1 MAPPSST
8 GPLLSRVPIR
18 VRLTAAFALATAV
31 VLTGAGLFVY
41 VQLRGDLDESIDD
54 ALRARATAVAASGAG
69 GEADREDG
77 FTRVLGSGERLVEGA
92 GGASGPLLSTAERGR
107 AARGPV
113 LFERDV
119 AGIDGTAR
127 ILARPGRESTVVA
140 VGRSLQDRDET
151 LAGLIAAFAVGGPL
165 AIVLASLFGYGLAAG
180 AMRPVE
186 AMRRRAAEV
195 SMAGGEE
202 RLPLP
207 DARDEVHALGA
218 TLNEM
223 LSRLRA
229 SFERER
235 QFVADASHE
244 LRTPVAVVKT
254 ELEAA
259 LRADDLGPESR
270 ESLVAAV
277 EECDSLAQL
286 AEDLLVLAR
295 TADGKLPVRPERLD
309 AAELL
314 GGVRERFA
322 DRAAERG
329 RGIRVDAPAGLV
341 LEADPLRLRQA
352 LANLVDNALR
362 HGEGEVVLCARG
374 AGGET
379 ELEVSDSGG
388 GFGDLSDDVFERFV
402 RGDAARTSGG
412 AGLGLAIVRA
422 VAEAHGGTAAA
433 APGSGASVCLRLP
446 VSGSSRRPLLP
457 SRQ

>member
-1 MAPPSST
+1 M
-8 GPLLSRVPIR
+8 PIR
-18 VRLTAAFALATAV
+18 VRLTAAFALATAI

-54 ALRARATAVAASGAG
+54 ALRARATTVTASGAG

-77 FTRVLGSGERLVEGA
+77 FARVLGPGEREVEGA
-92 GGASGPLLSTAERGR
+92 GGASGPVLSAAERRR
-107 AARGPV
+107 AARGPI

-127 ILARPGRESTVVA
+127 ILARPGRTSTVVS
-140 VGRSLQDRDET
+140 VGRSLQDRNET
-151 LAGLIAAFAVGGPL
+151 LAGLVAAFAVGGPL
-165 AIVLASLFGYGLAAG
+165 AILLASILGYGLATG

-195 SMAGGEE
+195 SLAGGEE

-207 DARDEVHALGA
+207 SARDEVHALGS

-223 LSRLRA
+223 LDRLRG
-229 SFERER
+229 SFDRER

-244 LRTPVAVVKT
+244 LRTPVAVVKA

-259 LRADDLGPESR
+259 LRADDLGPDSR

-295 TADGKLPVRPERLD
+295 SADGELPVRPERLD

-314 GGVRERFA
+314 GGVRERFT

-329 RGIRVDAPAGLV
+329 RSIRVDAPPGLA

-362 HGEGEVVLCARG
+362 HGDGEVVLCARA
-374 AGGET
+374 AGDET

-388 GFGDLSDDVFERFV
+388 GFGELSEDVFERFV
-402 RGDAARTSGG
+402 RGDAARTRGG

-422 VAEAHGGTAAA
+422 VAEAHGGTAAL
-433 APGSGASVCLRLP
+433 APGSAAAVRLRLP
-446 VSGSSRRPLLP
+446 VSGSSQRPLLP
-457 SRQ
+457 SPR

>member
-1 MAPPSST
+1 M
-8 GPLLSRVPIR
+8 SRVPIR
-18 VRLTAAFALATAV
+18 VRLTAAFALATAI

-54 ALRARATAVAASGAG
+54 ALRARATTVTASGAG

-77 FTRVLGSGERLVEGA
+77 FARVLGPGEREVEGA
-92 GGASGPLLSTAERGR
+92 GGASGPLLSAAERRR
-107 AARGPV
+107 AARGPIV
-113 LFERDV
+113 FERDV

-127 ILARPGRESTVVA
+127 ILARPGRPSMVVA
-140 VGRSLQDRDET
+140 VGRSLQDRNET
-151 LAGLIAAFAVGGPL
+151 LAGLVAAFAVGGPL
-165 AIVLASLFGYGLAAG
+165 AIVLASLLGYGLAAG

-195 SMAGGEE
+195 SLAGGEE

-207 DARDEVHALGA
+207 DARDEVHALGS

-223 LSRLRA
+223 LDRLRG
-229 SFERER
+229 SFDRER

-244 LRTPVAVVKT
+244 LRTPVAVVKA

-259 LRADDLGPESR
+259 LRADDLGPDSR

-295 TADGKLPVRPERLD
+295 SADGKLPVRPEELD
-309 AAELL
+309 VAELL
-314 GGVRERFA
+314 ATVRERFA

-329 RGIRVDAPAGLV
+329 REIRVDAPEGLV

-352 LANLVDNALR
+352 LGNLVDNALR
-362 HGEGEVVLCARG
+362 HGEGDVELTARRAEG
-374 AGGET
+374 DVA
-379 ELEVSDSGG
+379 LEVSDSGP
-388 GFGDLSDDVFERFV
+388 GFGGMGDSAFERFV
-402 RGDAARTSGG
+402 RGDAARTRGG

-422 VAEAHGGTAAA
+422 VAEAHGGSATVARGAAV
-433 APGSGASVCLRLP
+433 SLSLP
-446 VSGSSRRPLLP
+446 VSGSSQSPLLP
-457 SRQ
+457 SPQ